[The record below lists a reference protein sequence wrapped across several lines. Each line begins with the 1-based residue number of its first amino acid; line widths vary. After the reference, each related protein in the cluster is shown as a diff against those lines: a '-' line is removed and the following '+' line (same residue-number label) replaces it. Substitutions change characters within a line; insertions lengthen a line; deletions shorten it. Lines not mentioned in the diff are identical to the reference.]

1 MCGRYTLKN
10 PMDVLAEYFEV
21 EDYPSSL
28 TPSYNIAPTQ
38 EVAAVVEE
46 DEKRKLEM
54 LRWGLIPS
62 WAKDPAIGN
71 KMINARAETV
81 SEKPSFRAAFKKRRC
96 LIVADGFYE
105 WQKTDNGKQPY
116 HFKLKDSSPFA
127 FAGLW
132 ETWDK
137 EGEEIRSCSI
147 VTTDANDLMNE
158 IHHRMPVIL
167 HPENYGVWL
176 DQGFDEKEALMDLLR
191 PYPSDQMEAYP
202 VSRRVNKPANNEPSV
217 IEPAA

>member
-1 MCGRYTLKN
+1 MKT
-10 PMDVLAEYFEV
+10 PIDVLAEYFEV
-21 EDYPSSL
+21 EDHPSSL
-28 TPSYNIAPTQ
+28 APNYNIAPTQ

-46 DEKRKLEM
+46 DEKRKLEVF
-54 LRWGLIPS
+54 RWGLIPS
-62 WAKDPAIGN
+62 WAKDPSIGN

-81 SEKPSFRAAFKKRRC
+81 SEKPSFRSAFKKRRC

-116 HFKLKDSSPFA
+116 HFRMKDSSPFA

-132 ETWDK
+132 EAWDGQ
-137 EGEEIRSCSI
+137 GEEIRSCSI

-176 DQGFDEKEALMDLLR
+176 DQGFAEKEALTDLLR
-191 PYPSDQMEAYP
+191 PYPSDEMEAYP